1 MLGYRLYFLNGENHI
16 VEAQEF
22 EAASDLE
29 ALNWAE
35 ARPDHRAKE
44 LWSGAR
50 RVQSWRADPTPE
62 VRSEENLSF
71 GIFFGSPSVSK
82 GIAG

>member
-1 MLGYRLYFLNGENHI
+1 LYFLNGENHI

-22 EAASDLE
+22 EAASDVE

-35 ARPDHRAKE
+35 GRRDHRAKE

-50 RVQSWRADPTPE
+50 RIQSWRANPTPE
-62 VRSEENLSF
+62 IREENLSF
-71 GIFFGSPSVSK
+71 GIFWGHESVSK